1 MPTIIPIK
9 DLITGTNKDD
19 WHHFTVTPRSK
30 EQAKELRDA
39 FREFSNYPCPFK
51 DCFHTNEKECSIKK
65 AVNDNNILES
75 RYENYLSFLKEV
87 NK

>member
-19 WHHFTVTPRSK
+19 WHHFTVTPKTK

-39 FREFSNYPCPFK
+39 F
-51 DCFHTNEKECSIKK
+51 
-65 AVNDNNILES
+65 
-75 RYENYLSFLKEV
+75 KEV
-87 NK
+87 VKKQGEGITEEDKKIYEYIMGIRKKD

>member
-1 MPTIIPIK
+1 MATIIQVK
-9 DLITGTNKDD
+9 DLINGTNKED

-39 FREFSNYPCPFK
+39 FEEVVK
-51 DCFHTNEKECSIKK
+51 KQGEGTNEEDKK
-65 AVNDNNILES
+65 I
-75 RYENYLSFLKEV
+75 YEYIIGYA